1 MGGSGKLKLIKNNL
15 HFSPSFTCSVRTYRD
30 YIVWEKKSQRTN
42 HYLTKRVP
50 FKHITGQYTISNIG
64 RSDVG
69 YIGWKAQK
77 ISKMQMPHNLDSLE
91 WITNKTRRSSLS
103 QEINKKQT
111 NLIPINGQSS
121 SAPGWKLLLVA
132 AAKLLVF
139 KIDIEVPDITCEA
152 QGILISYSPC
162 KFLVVGDPIFGL
174 RGLFP
179 IGFVALQS
187 TVDDVYSCAKALNSK

>member
-1 MGGSGKLKLIKNNL
+1 
-15 HFSPSFTCSVRTYRD
+15 
-30 YIVWEKKSQRTN
+30 
-42 HYLTKRVP
+42 
-50 FKHITGQYTISNIG
+50 
-64 RSDVG
+64 
-69 YIGWKAQK
+69 
-77 ISKMQMPHNLDSLE
+77 MPHNLDSLE

-139 KIDIEVPDITCEA
+139 KIDIEVPAKRLHESDPQCIV
-152 QGILISYSPC
+152 ISYSPC

-187 TVDDVYSCAKALNSK
+187 TVDDVYSCAKALKSKDFGKKAKFIFVAHPLESSCLSMQGNHKPKIRFLSKKLSIDLGIL